1 MREQSPPSGHRRAWF
16 GLVAGA
22 TLLAA
27 ACGEDAD
34 PEPAAGDA
42 TGAEPAEPAEALSVS
57 IDEPTDGADVGG
69 QFTVR
74 MTPNVDVGAPDT
86 GLHHLHLYYD
96 GDTDDGD
103 FDMVFSDTATVS
115 GLAPGEHVIEAVI
128 VNSDHSL
135 TDARAEITVNVT
147 EAVSGGTG
155 VATTL
160 PAYGG
165 Y

>member
-1 MREQSPPSGHRRAWF
+1 MREQSPPSRRQRAWF
-16 GLVAGA
+16 GLVAVA

-27 ACGEDAD
+27 ACGEDSD
-34 PEPAAGDA
+34 SDSEPASS
-42 TGAEPAEPAEALSVS
+42 EALSVS
-57 IDEPTDGADVGG
+57 IDEPDDGAEVGG

-74 MTPNVDVGAPDT
+74 MTPNVEVGAPDT

-103 FDMVFSDTATVS
+103 FDMVFSDTTTVS
-115 GLAPGEHVIEAVI
+115 GLEPGEHVIEAVI
-128 VNSDHSL
+128 VNSDHSP

-147 EAVSGGTG
+147 AGATGSTG
-155 VATTL
+155 VATTS

>member
-1 MREQSPPSGHRRAWF
+1 MREQSPSGGCQRAWL

-22 TLLAA
+22 ALVAA
-27 ACGEDAD
+27 SCGDESDSERASGEALD
-34 PEPAAGDA
+34 VSI
-42 TGAEPAEPAEALSVS
+42 AEPA
-57 IDEPTDGADVGG
+57 DGADVGG

-96 GDTDDGD
+96 GKTGDGE

-115 GLAPGEHVIEAVI
+115 GLEPGEHVIEAVI
-128 VNSDHSL
+128 VTSDHSP

-147 EAVSGGTG
+147 EGATGGPG